1 MKHRILVLLALAPF
15 APAWAQTASIPE
27 TIVTA
32 TRIPTPQERLP
43 AATTVIDRQIIEE
56 RGYVTLADALVSVPG
71 FRIVQNGGLGQ
82 QSSGFMRG
90 TNSNHVLVLRDG
102 VPMNDASEPNGA
114 FNFGNT
120 LLGDIERIEVVRGP
134 VSAVYGTSAIG
145 GVINLIT
152 RRAPTDRQAQP
163 YGELAGGTN
172 YTARGVAGKG
182 RPARAANSSIN
193 CHARTALGSTDSSA
207 HGTPVTVFANVSM
220 NCTHTRQNRGVS
232 PTSAASPGW
241 MPQFRI
247 VSIIPGIDAA
257 APERT
262 DTKSG
267 SPPEPK
273 RRPVF
278 SSSRAR
284 CVWICASSPAGH
296 CPSCS

>member
-1 MKHRILVLLALAPF
+1 MRAGVAERGDGTGFTAAESLDRGEVVAFHEEAIGRDLAGDHRLAEPVGAFDDELLRREIVRVLRKGDARHARRKHDLHIDRRAAESAEVVALA
-15 APAWAQTASIPE
+15 I
-27 TIVTA
+27 
-32 TRIPTPQERLP
+32 
-43 AATTVIDRQIIEE
+43 
-56 RGYVTLADALVSVPG
+56 
-71 FRIVQNGGLGQ
+71 
-82 QSSGFMRG
+82 
-90 TNSNHVLVLRDG
+90 RDG
-102 VPMNDASEPNGA
+102 ARAVPERKTAFTHSAS
-114 FNFGNT
+114 
-120 LLGDIERIEVVRGP
+120 
-134 VSAVYGTSAIG
+134 
-145 GVINLIT
+145 
-152 RRAPTDRQAQP
+152 
-163 YGELAGGTN
+163 
-172 YTARGVAGKG
+172 TARDVAGKG

-207 HGTPVTVFANVSM
+207 PGTPVTVFANVSM